1 MSHGD
6 EQKNAEY
13 NPQKVQIVAE
23 IGSGHN
29 GDLPHA
35 RELIHAAVE
44 AGADLIKFQHF
55 YADEILHPRTGN
67 VDLPSG
73 NIDLF
78 QRFRELETSADFL
91 FRLKESCTELG
102 GVFFCSPFGLR
113 SAADLLEIGE
123 RSFKIASPEL
133 NHLPLLRFLSSRA
146 ESFALS
152 TGVSFLG
159 DIEEALGCI
168 RQAASAAQPADTAQA
183 TNAAQPAN
191 ATQPADTVQAA
202 SAARLP
208 HITLLHCVTAY
219 PAPTSEYN
227 LRLIPNL
234 GRMFELPIGVS
245 DHSRNPV
252 LVPSCAVLLGAVMVE
267 KHFTLNR
274 SGDGLDDAIALP
286 PAEFSSMVDAVRE
299 AEQIRNSPNSASPTS
314 SFASP
319 TSSSASPTSSFGCL
333 KKQWAE
339 HSMLKTHDSEE
350 LFQILGKGS
359 KYLAPSERAH
369 YRSSR
374 RSIHLREA
382 REAGHVLQR
391 DDMLI
396 LRTEKNLITG
406 LHPRYFDHL
415 IGCRLTGPVA
425 AGEGIVWQDVLDHR
439 RSLPLRTEFPQSTI
453 DIVS

>member
-6 EQKNAEY
+6 EQKNAGY

-23 IGSGHN
+23 IGSGHT
-29 GDLPHA
+29 GDIPHA

-146 ESFALS
+146 ESLVLS

-168 RQAASAAQPADTAQA
+168 RQAANATRATGAAQE
-183 TNAAQPAN
+183 
-191 ATQPADTVQAA
+191 A

-219 PAPTSEYN
+219 PAPASEYN

-234 GRMFELPIGVS
+234 GRMFGLPIGIS

-274 SGDGLDDAIALP
+274 SGEGLDDAIALS

-299 AEQIRNSPNSASPTS
+299 AEQIRNSPNSG
-314 SFASP
+314 SP

-359 KYLAPSERAH
+359 KYLAHSERAN

-382 REAGHVLQR
+382 RKAGHVLQR